1 MDPDCDNF
9 AICGLTAGGDVFRP
23 SNWAERLATTSAC
36 MSPQKRFVFN
46 PMVNLRTVEGI
57 NSIVIDKRLVSN
69 DPELFAFFM
78 EFGQA
83 NNLIIRCEK
92 QLKSLRA
99 Q

>member
-1 MDPDCDNF
+1 METNCDKF
-9 AICGLTAGGDVFRP
+9 AICGLTASGDIFRP
-23 SNWAERLATTSAC
+23 SNWAERLATTAVRMSAE
-36 MSPQKRFVFN
+36 RRYIFN
-46 PMVNLRTVEGI
+46 PMVYLRTLEGI
-57 NSIVIDKRLVSN
+57 NSIVIEKGLVKN

-92 QLKSLRA
+92 KAKSKHL